1 MKNFTQRSTKDLP
14 TARLLIASI
23 IGLAIVVST
32 FSTASAAPQTES
44 KPWVSTKLLT
54 QTLNQLAD
62 QPPTADWA
70 TQTKQLL
77 DAATAGDLTP
87 QQRTAQL
94 IRLDQQRLDI
104 GQLHHRISQSLLPD
118 SDRQQIWN
126 QLQQFQYQLA
136 RRIATWSALASL
148 GDVDSDQLAPTQQPI
163 YLQLKGVPA
172 EWSDYLELDDLRE
185 AFATQDEEKTKRAAA
200 RQTLARI
207 YSPVLQATQAN
218 YVKTLFSAGDIQ
230 LLKSHASRKVDPSS
244 IANHLERYEYRPS
257 SRSGHRLND
266 VLQDLLWS
274 DDPAYQQA
282 AEVIQSHYRDANFRM
297 TISQAFM
304 NRLLPQLP
312 TIAEPVSETIQGA
325 KVSGRSQVSNELKV
339 VLIPDESQL
348 NFQIQTNGH
357 VQSDTVAK
365 TNAFRIMSQGQANFR
380 VYKQISVN
388 ANGIDA
394 SKKAY
399 STSNGRQLL
408 VDVQSKVDNVPIF
421 GKIARRVAAKKVR
434 EQSSESNQ
442 LFRRKV
448 SQAAE
453 ARVEEEVAKGI
464 QTVRQSA
471 NKNLLEPLI
480 ALDLE
485 PTPMQLATTES
496 DIVIQYRLA
505 GRDQMSANT
514 ARPASNSQSMIA
526 FQFHQSLVNNTI
538 ARLGLKG
545 ESFNSQELAD
555 HLQNVL
561 GVTRKAQPEGEQKEA
576 QFKFAAHDP
585 IRIDFEDNRVKIVI
599 NLDSL
604 QVSGKAK
611 PMRHLSI
618 AAAYAI
624 QADGMQVRLIQDTT
638 GTRVTSRGKR
648 LRIGDRAVV
657 STVMKMLFEPTY
669 SINALPEQFRDR
681 PQAQSLIISRLVIH
695 NGWLGVE
702 MDDLLTAEAGPQF
715 NEKPETRIGD
725 NLRRFLDRR

>member
-1 MKNFTQRSTKDLP
+1 MYK
-14 TARLLIASI
+14 
-23 IGLAIVVST
+23 
-32 FSTASAAPQTES
+32 
-44 KPWVSTKLLT
+44 
-54 QTLNQLAD
+54 
-62 QPPTADWA
+62 
-70 TQTKQLL
+70 
-77 DAATAGDLTP
+77 
-87 QQRTAQL
+87 
-94 IRLDQQRLDI
+94 
-104 GQLHHRISQSLLPD
+104 
-118 SDRQQIWN
+118 RQ
-126 QLQQFQYQLA
+126 
-136 RRIATWSALASL
+136 
-148 GDVDSDQLAPTQQPI
+148 
-163 YLQLKGVPA
+163 
-172 EWSDYLELDDLRE
+172 
-185 AFATQDEEKTKRAAA
+185 
-200 RQTLARI
+200 
-207 YSPVLQATQAN
+207 
-218 YVKTLFSAGDIQ
+218 
-230 LLKSHASRKVDPSS
+230 
-244 IANHLERYEYRPS
+244 
-257 SRSGHRLND
+257 
-266 VLQDLLWS
+266 LQDLLWS

-282 AEVIQSHYRDANFRM
+282 AEVIQSHYRNANFRM
-297 TISQAFM
+297 TVSQAFM
-304 NRLLPQLP
+304 SRLLPQLP
-312 TIAEPVSETIQGA
+312 TIAQPVSETIQGA
-325 KVSGRSQVSNELKV
+325 KISGHSKVSSELKV
-339 VLIPDESQL
+339 ALIPDDNQL
-348 NFQIQTNGH
+348 NFQMQTNGH
-357 VQSDTVAK
+357 VQSDTVARTK
-365 TNAFRIMSQGQANFR
+365 TFRIMNQGQANFQ

-399 STSNGRQLL
+399 STSNGKQLL
-408 VDVQSKVDNVPIF
+408 VGIQSKVDNVPIF
-421 GKIARRVAAKKVR
+421 GNLARRVAAKKVR
-434 EQSSESNQ
+434 EQTPEANQ

-448 SQAAE
+448 SQEAE
-453 ARVEEEVAKGI
+453 ARVEKEIAKGI

-526 FQFHQSLVNNTI
+526 FQLHQSLINNII

-618 AAAYAI
+618 TAAYAI
-624 QADGMQVRLIQDTT
+624 QADGMQVQLIQDNT

-657 STVMKMLFEPTY
+657 STVMKMLFESTY
-669 SINALPEQFRDR
+669 SIDALPEQFRDR
-681 PQAQSLIISRLVIH
+681 PQAQSLMISRLVIH

-702 MDDLLTAEAGPQF
+702 MDDLLVTEAGPQF
-715 NEKPETRIGD
+715 NDKPETRIGD